1 MNIIIK
7 EIKFKSEE
15 QIKSILLR
23 DKILRKPLNL
33 EFTKEE
39 LDNEYDQIHIAA
51 YIDNHIVGV
60 LLFKI
65 LENKTL
71 KMRQVAVVEHMQG
84 KGIGKSM
91 IAFAE
96 QWAIENGFHIIEL
109 NARKSAATFYFSLN
123 YSQIG
128 DEFIEVNIPHLKFV
142 KKLI

>member
-39 LDNEYDQIHIAA
+39 LDNEYCQIHIAA

-71 KMRQVAVVEHMQG
+71 KMRQVAVDEHLQG

-96 QWAIENGFHIIEL
+96 RWAIENGFHIIEL
-109 NARKSAATFYFSLN
+109 NARKTAAPFYFSMN
-123 YSQIG
+123 YIQIG

-142 KKLI
+142 KKII